1 MKDRSKAYYTAKTH
15 INIKELIYKCQ
26 EEKYR
31 KIRSDLSLILEGQE
45 MNQKD
50 LRLGFIKLAAQNIEL
65 LESNKKLNHPLE
77 TVVKELYELKYS
89 DK

>member
-50 LRLGFIKLAAQNIEL
+50 LRLRFIGLAAQNSEL
-65 LESNKKLNHPLE
+65 LESNKK
-77 TVVKELYELKYS
+77 VKSPIRNSCKRIV
-89 DK
+89 